1 VLTVRGAEAAV
12 NAFQLDRVRSDILH
26 MVEFMDQLIEHG
38 ATEEQMQ
45 SVREEV
51 ARLKMRA
58 AIASAAEDT
67 R

>member
-1 VLTVRGAEAAV
+1 VLAVRGAEAAM
-12 NAFQLDRVRSDILH
+12 NAFQLEQVRDEILH

-38 ATEEQMQ
+38 ATEQQMQ
-45 SVREEV
+45 AIREEV

-58 AIASAAEDT
+58 AIAVAAEP

>member
-1 VLTVRGAEAAV
+1 M
-12 NAFQLDRVRSDILH
+12 NAFQLEQVRADILH
-26 MVEFMDQLIEHG
+26 MVEFIDRLREHG

-45 SVREEV
+45 AVREEV

-58 AIASAAEDT
+58 AIAVAAEM